1 MNKEEIRIVKSIRD
15 HLYQTGESRI
25 DVLKIS
31 EALNIP
37 VDKMLEI
44 APTPREM
51 VKKIFAYELVELS
64 NIFEEY
70 KFDDLNAID
79 SLIIVGQEVYK
90 RFHDVNPSVSYHLKQ
105 VYPDLYKQHLQ
116 NKVNFLV
123 EEVVRNFRKGQNQGI
138 YKKDVDIDALKRSL
152 INNVAKLH
160 DHKLLSSGKLTF
172 DIAFNELI
180 ESFIKE
186 SSHSDWWDYYIQR
199 KQLFEALDFN
209 R

>member
-70 KFDDLNAID
+70 KFEDLNAID